1 MYRLLSENSVDIRI
15 YERACLKLKLDQLIM
30 KSGDYSGQIQKA
42 EKKNQKNELMD
53 MIAFGS
59 EELFKQDLG
68 ENEVKWD
75 YNTPEIQ
82 FSSEKL
88 D

>member
-1 MYRLLSENSVDIRI
+1 MME
-15 YERACLKLKLDQLIM
+15 
-30 KSGDYSGQIQKA
+30 
-42 EKKNQKNELMD
+42 

-59 EELFKQDLG
+59 EELFEQGLD
-68 ENEVKWD
+68 ENQVKWD

-88 D
+88 DQLLENAFSE

>member
-1 MYRLLSENSVDIRI
+1 
-15 YERACLKLKLDQLIM
+15 
-30 KSGDYSGQIQKA
+30 
-42 EKKNQKNELMD
+42 

-59 EELFKQDLG
+59 EELFKQDFD
-68 ENEVKWD
+68 ENQVKWD

-88 D
+88 DQLLENAFSEQDKINKKITQKVV